1 MRAEVLRWCR
11 REALFSPGDRVVCA
25 VSGGAD
31 STAMLWCLHSL
42 QEALGITLQAAH
54 FHHGLRGAE
63 ADRDEAFVRALC
75 NQLGIPLTVG
85 RADVA
90 AYAAEA
96 GLSPETAAREKRYA
110 FLDTLPC
117 DKLATAHTADD
128 NAETVLL
135 HLLRGTGLR
144 GLCGIPPRR
153 ERIVRP
159 LLSVTHGQAV
169 AYLQEAGHP
178 WVEDSTNV
186 LPDCRRNRLRQ
197 TVLPLL
203 RREAPSLSAQ
213 LLSTTSLLREE
224 DEFLDGLAAQVLL
237 SAAEGGSTWRVAPL
251 LAAPP
256 VLRRRALRQL
266 TGQHLPQDVSQRHI
280 AALEALLASAE
291 PAAQIDLPGGWVARR
306 SYESLALTRETSC
319 QFAPTP
325 LAVPGVTLL
334 PSIGLKV
341 FCRIVENFKKSAN
354 TPFHFA
360 VKYGMIT
367 QSILQARPRRVGD
380 ALVLRSGHTRSLKK
394 LLIDRKIPLT
404 ERDRMPVIAA
414 GDALLG
420 VYGVGV
426 NHAYAA
432 EEGAPALL
440 IFIEKEEM

>member
-11 REALFSPGDRVVCA
+11 REALFAPGDRVVCA

-42 QEALGITLQAAH
+42 QEELGITLQAAH

-75 NQLGIPLTVG
+75 DQLGLPLTIG

-90 AYAAEA
+90 AYAAET
-96 GLSPETAAREKRYA
+96 GQSPETAAREKRYA
-110 FLDTLPC
+110 FFDALPC

-135 HLLRGTGLR
+135 HLVRGAGLR

-153 ERIVRP
+153 GRIVRP
-159 LLSVTHGQAV
+159 LLCVTHEQAV
-169 AYLQEAGHP
+169 AYLQEAGHN
-178 WVEDSTNV
+178 WVEDSTNA

-203 RREAPSLSAQ
+203 RQEAPSLSAQ
-213 LLSTTSLLREE
+213 LLATTALLREE
-224 DEFLDGLAAQVLL
+224 DEFLDALAAQVLRK
-237 SAAEGGSTWRVAPL
+237 AAAGKTAWRIAPL

-266 TGQHLPQDVSQRHI
+266 TGQFLPQDVSQRHI
-280 AALEALLASAE
+280 AALETLLASPD

-306 SYESLALTRETSC
+306 SYETLTLTRETSC

-325 LAVPGVTLL
+325 LAVPGVTVL
-334 PSIGLKV
+334 PSIGLKI
-341 FCRIVENFKKSAN
+341 FCKTVENFKKSAN

-380 ALVLRSGHTRSLKK
+380 ALVLCSGHTRSLKK
-394 LLIDRKIPLT
+394 LLIDRKIPRA

-420 VYGVGV
+420 VCGVGV
-426 NHAYAA
+426 NHAYVA
-432 EEGAPALL
+432 EEGEPALL
-440 IFIEKEEM
+440 ICIEKEEM